1 MMDKNIIKL
10 LLWKKPTIEVLNEE
24 KANKIN
30 NFRHYIGYEI
40 SGYVHLGTA
49 VVSGYKLIDFMNF
62 AETEVFLA
70 DWHSVINNK
79 LGGDPEV
86 IKRIGKGYFTE
97 AMKQTI
103 KSLGGDPDKI
113 KFVLASEIYNNDY
126 WAEVIK
132 IGKNTTLNRLLRSVT
147 IMGRKYEES
156 MPSAN
161 LIYPLMQAA
170 DIIFQKINIAH
181 AGIDQR
187 KAHVITIEYA
197 DKINYDLIAVHHQLI
212 TNLQLPYETFQKLK
226 SGNIKE
232 AKEELSELKMSKSIP
247 GSAIFVHDSPSEIID
262 KINKAFC
269 PQRELEFNP
278 IWEIVEYLIFRDQEG
293 YGVIKYLYDNNLY
306 KIENIEKINYDI
318 YEELKN
324 KNKINWNDVYKII
337 DKESNELYKYSYK
350 DIEFEII
357 NEKTGE
363 RKVYNNLWDLRKDW
377 VEGKIHPLDLKKAVG
392 KWLANKLEPVYKYF
406 TEGPGKKYK
415 EELDSVKITR

>member
-24 KANKIN
+24 KANKID

-62 AETEVFLA
+62 AEIEVFLA

-79 LGGDPEV
+79 LSGDPEV

-132 IGKNTTLNRLLRSVT
+132 IGKNTTLNRVLRSVT
-147 IMGRKYEES
+147 VMGRKYEES

-170 DIIFQKINIAH
+170 DIIIKSQM
-181 AGIDQR
+181 
-187 KAHVITIEYA
+187 
-197 DKINYDLIAVHHQLI
+197 NY
-212 TNLQLPYETFQKLK
+212 
-226 SGNIKE
+226 
-232 AKEELSELKMSKSIP
+232 
-247 GSAIFVHDSPSEIID
+247 
-262 KINKAFC
+262 
-269 PQRELEFNP
+269 
-278 IWEIVEYLIFRDQEG
+278 
-293 YGVIKYLYDNNLY
+293 
-306 KIENIEKINYDI
+306 
-318 YEELKN
+318 
-324 KNKINWNDVYKII
+324 
-337 DKESNELYKYSYK
+337 
-350 DIEFEII
+350 
-357 NEKTGE
+357 
-363 RKVYNNLWDLRKDW
+363 
-377 VEGKIHPLDLKKAVG
+377 
-392 KWLANKLEPVYKYF
+392 
-406 TEGPGKKYK
+406 
-415 EELDSVKITR
+415 